1 MLLILIMTPGKV
13 LAEEYEYDDLN
24 RLIKVTYDDGSYVE
38 YVYDSNGNIISTKVH
53 KAEDETQHST
63 EQNTECSTEEN
74 TAESTGQNIEHNT
87 GGNTDQSTGQGTEQN
102 TGENTEQ
109 NTGENTGQNTV
120 NDMDSGQRETTG
132 CDTGE
137 GPEKDTE
144 EKGDIDESNKAEGQP
159 DEGDEWNHGEEAS
172 DDVGVNKIEKIA
184 DLVVK
189 KVSTAVITIL
199 NTMIEAFKL
208 IFK

>member
-74 TAESTGQNIEHNT
+74 TAESTGQNIEQNT
-87 GGNTDQSTGQGTEQN
+87 GGNTDQ
-102 TGENTEQ
+102 
-109 NTGENTGQNTV
+109 
-120 NDMDSGQRETTG
+120 
-132 CDTGE
+132 
-137 GPEKDTE
+137 
-144 EKGDIDESNKAEGQP
+144 
-159 DEGDEWNHGEEAS
+159 
-172 DDVGVNKIEKIA
+172 GV
-184 DLVVK
+184 V
-189 KVSTAVITIL
+189 
-199 NTMIEAFKL
+199 
-208 IFK
+208 

>member
-1 MLLILIMTPGKV
+1 MKKRTKVIGLIMLLILIMTPGKV

-74 TAESTGQNIEHNT
+74 TAESTGQNIEQNT
-87 GGNTDQSTGQGTEQN
+87 GGNTDQGTGQGTEQN
-102 TGENTEQ
+102 TGENT
-109 NTGENTGQNTV
+109 GQNMV

-172 DDVGVNKIEKIA
+172 DDVGV
-184 DLVVK
+184 LF
-189 KVSTAVITIL
+189 STLNDAPFLTLNSVITAQIYR
-199 NTMIEAFKL
+199 
-208 IFK
+208 